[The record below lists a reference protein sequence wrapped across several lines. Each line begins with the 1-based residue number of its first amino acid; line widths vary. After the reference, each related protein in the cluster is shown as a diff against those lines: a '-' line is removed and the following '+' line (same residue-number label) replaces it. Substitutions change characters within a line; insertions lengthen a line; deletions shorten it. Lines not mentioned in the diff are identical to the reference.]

1 MELLI
6 ATHNEAKFNRYKNLL
21 ADIPGL
27 SMQSLSG
34 ANIHQKI
41 EEPYSTSIEN
51 AIHKAKEYARLA
63 MKTTL
68 AIDESVRTNF
78 LPNDEQPGVFV
89 RRMNKGHELT
99 DQAVLAFWK
108 ETFKKYPHKDRR
120 FIWEF
125 GIACCSPSEVL
136 SSTIVKREDRV
147 SENFSDVVV
156 KGYPMDSFLIQPGLD
171 RPASECAQEEKTAAD
186 KKVFSEFVAEF
197 RQWLKKG
204 E

>member
-68 AIDESVRTNF
+68 AIDESVHTNF
-78 LPNDEQPGVFV
+78 LPDDEQPGVFV
-89 RRMNKGHELT
+89 RRINKGRTLT
-99 DQAVLAFWK
+99 DQEMLAFWK
-108 ETFKKYPHKDRR
+108 EAFKKYPHKDRR
-120 FIWEF
+120 LIWEF
-125 GIACCSPSEVL
+125 GIACCSPSDVL
-136 SSTIVKREDRV
+136 GSAIVKREDKV
-147 SENFSDVVV
+147 TENFSNVIV
-156 KGYPMDSFLIQPGLD
+156 KGYPMDSFLIQPKDSQGDEPHMRDGGIGDESLD
-171 RPASECAQEEKTAAD
+171 RA
-186 KKVFSEFVAEF
+186 
-197 RQWLKKG
+197 LG
-204 E
+204 HG